1 MSRPSSSSATTRT
14 SQAPGS
20 RATVSS
26 PTILSIKGLSKIF
39 GGLTAVNAVDLEIP
53 RQSIVSVI
61 GPNGAGKTTF
71 FNMITGIYEP
81 SLGSIELDGVSLAG
95 LRPDQVTAA
104 GIARTFQNIRL
115 FASMDSQ
122 ENVMVGRH
130 SRLKAGY
137 IDALLR
143 TKRFHDSEQ
152 EARDVADLM
161 LDFVG
166 LKRFKYE
173 LATNLPYGDQ
183 RRLEIARALATSP
196 KLILLDEPAAGMNPR
211 ETEELK
217 SLIRRIRD
225 DLGVTVCLIEH
236 DMRLVMTLSEYIT
249 VLDYGSK
256 IAEGLPHQVRN
267 DPKVMEA
274 YLGRGASAGE
284 YGKEQGD
291 ANA

>member
-1 MSRPSSSSATTRT
+1 MTAAARPNLGKPAAS
-14 SQAPGS
+14 G
-20 RATVSS
+20 
-26 PTILSIKGLSKIF
+26 TILSIKGLTKIF
-39 GGLTAVNAVDLEIP
+39 GGLTAVNNVDLEIP

-81 SLGSIELDGVSLAG
+81 SSGTVNLDGDNLVG

-137 IDALLR
+137 IDSLLR
-143 TKRFHDSEQ
+143 TKRFHESEK
-152 EARDVADLM
+152 EAEDVANLM

-166 LKRFKYE
+166 LGRFRHE

-183 RRLEIARALATSP
+183 RKLEIARALATSP
-196 KLILLDEPAAGMNPR
+196 KLVLLDEPAAGMNPR

-256 IAEGLPHQVRN
+256 IAEGLPHEVRN
-267 DPKVMEA
+267 NPKVMEA
-274 YLGRGASAGE
+274 YLGRGAAAGE
-284 YGKEQGD
+284 YGKEETVKGGG

>member
-1 MSRPSSSSATTRT
+1 MSAISDP
-14 SQAPGS
+14 
-20 RATVSS
+20 
-26 PTILSIKGLSKIF
+26 ILDVRGLTKVF
-39 GGLTAVNAVDLEIP
+39 GGLTAVNDVNLQIA

-81 SLGSIELDGVSLAG
+81 SSGSIALDGQNLVG
-95 LRPDQVTAA
+95 LRPDQVTQA

-115 FASMDSQ
+115 FASMNCQ

-137 IDALLR
+137 LDALLR
-143 TKRFHDSEQ
+143 TKKFHESEQ
-152 EARDVADLM
+152 EARDIADLM

-166 LKRFKYE
+166 LKKWRYE

-183 RRLEIARALATSP
+183 RKLEIARALATSP
-196 KLILLDEPAAGMNPR
+196 KLVLLDEPAAGMNPR

-225 DLGVTVCLIEH
+225 ELGVTVCLIEH

-249 VLDYGSK
+249 VLNYGSK
-256 IAEGLPHQVRN
+256 LAEGLPHEIRN
-267 DPKVMEA
+267 NPEVMAA
-274 YLGRGASAGE
+274 YLGRGAVAGD
-284 YGKEQGD
+284 YGKEAAPQG
-291 ANA
+291 A

>member
-1 MSRPSSSSATTRT
+1 MTATLGKTARKNV
-14 SQAPGS
+14 PND
-20 RATVSS
+20 
-26 PTILSIKGLSKIF
+26 TILSIKGLTKIF
-39 GGLTAVNAVDLEIP
+39 GGLTAVNDVNLDIP

-81 SLGSIELDGVSLAG
+81 TSGSVDLDGVSLLG
-95 LRPDQVTAA
+95 MRPDQVTKA

-130 SRLKAGY
+130 ARLKATY

-143 TKRFHDSEQ
+143 TPRFHESEK
-152 EARDVADLM
+152 EAQDVADLM

-166 LKRFKYE
+166 LKRFKHE

-183 RRLEIARALATSP
+183 RKLEIARALATSP
-196 KLILLDEPAAGMNPR
+196 KLVLLDEPAAGMNPR

-274 YLGRGASAGE
+274 YLGRGAAAGE
-284 YGKEQGD
+284 YGKEEAGLTGGTP
-291 ANA
+291 NA

>member
-1 MSRPSSSSATTRT
+1 MTASASTRKTRAAAPPSS
-14 SQAPGS
+14 
-20 RATVSS
+20 
-26 PTILSIKGLSKIF
+26 ILSIKGLTKIF
-39 GGLTAVNAVDLEIP
+39 GGLTAVNSVDLEIP

-81 SLGSIELDGVSLAG
+81 SAGTVELDGQSLVG
-95 LRPDQVTAA
+95 LRPDQVTSA

-130 SRLKAGY
+130 ARLKAGY
-137 IDALLR
+137 IDSLLR
-143 TKRFHDSEQ
+143 TRRFHDSEQ
-152 EARDVADLM
+152 EAREVADLM

-166 LKRFKYE
+166 LKRFRFE

-183 RRLEIARALATSP
+183 RKLEIARALATSP
-196 KLILLDEPAAGMNPR
+196 KLVLLDEPAAGMNPR

-236 DMRLVMTLSEYIT
+236 DMRLVMTLSEHIT
-249 VLDYGSK
+249 VLDYGTK
-256 IAEGLPHQVRN
+256 IAEGLPHEVRN
-267 DPKVMEA
+267 NPKVMEA
-274 YLGRGASAGE
+274 YLGRGAAAGE
-284 YGKEQGD
+284 YGKEEALKGGAAD
-291 ANA
+291 A

>member
-1 MSRPSSSSATTRT
+1 MTALRSQAGSAPAPSS
-14 SQAPGS
+14 
-20 RATVSS
+20 
-26 PTILSIKGLSKIF
+26 TILSIKGLTKIF
-39 GGLTAVNAVDLEIP
+39 GGLTAVNNVDLEIP

-81 SLGSIELDGVSLAG
+81 SSGSVDLDGQSLLG
-95 LRPDQVTAA
+95 LRPDQVTSA

-130 SRLKAGY
+130 ARLKAGY
-137 IDALLR
+137 IDSLLR
-143 TKRFHDSEQ
+143 TRRFHESEQ
-152 EARDVADLM
+152 EAREVADLM

-166 LKRFKYE
+166 LKQFRFE

-183 RRLEIARALATSP
+183 RKLEIARALATSP
-196 KLILLDEPAAGMNPR
+196 KLVLLDEPAAGMNPR

-236 DMRLVMTLSEYIT
+236 DMRLVMTLSEHIT
-249 VLDYGSK
+249 VLDYGTK
-256 IAEGLPHQVRN
+256 IAEGLPHEVRN
-267 DPKVMEA
+267 NPKVMEA
-274 YLGRGASAGE
+274 YLGRGAAAGE
-284 YGKEQGD
+284 YGKEDSRTGGAD
-291 ANA
+291 A

>member
-1 MSRPSSSSATTRT
+1 MTGNPATARSNRASARPAASS
-14 SQAPGS
+14 
-20 RATVSS
+20 
-26 PTILSIKGLSKIF
+26 TILSIKGLTKIF
-39 GGLTAVNAVDLEIP
+39 GGLTAVNSVDLEIP

-81 SLGSIELDGVSLAG
+81 SSGSVELDGVSLLG
-95 LRPDQVTAA
+95 MRPDQVTQA

-137 IDALLR
+137 IDSLLR
-143 TKRFHDSEQ
+143 TRRFHESEK
-152 EARDVADLM
+152 EAEDVANLM
-161 LDFVG
+161 LEFVG
-166 LKRFKYE
+166 LSRFRHE

-183 RRLEIARALATSP
+183 RKLEIARALATSP
-196 KLILLDEPAAGMNPR
+196 KLVLLDEPAAGMNPR

-256 IAEGLPHQVRN
+256 IAEGLPHEVRN
-267 DPKVMEA
+267 NPKVMEA
-274 YLGRGASAGE
+274 YLGRGAAAGE
-284 YGKEQGD
+284 YGKEEVLKGG